1 MVGKIEIIEDERGC
15 LMPFGVAIIPF
26 DVVRVF
32 TVEVEKESNRGFH
45 AHFYC
50 HQFLICLKGG
60 VVLELHNG
68 KEKET
73 IYLNKGNYYH
83 INPMIWAHQE
93 YLNNSML
100 MVLCSHEYDKEDY
113 ITDFEEFKRLIN
125 GN

>member
-1 MVGKIEIIEDERGC
+1 MVNLIKDNERGD
-15 LMPFGVAIIPF
+15 LIAFNTMDIPF
-26 DVVRVF
+26 YVKRIFVVD
-32 TVEVEKESNRGFH
+32 VEKESNRGFH

-113 ITDFEEFKRLIN
+113 ITDFEEFKRLTN